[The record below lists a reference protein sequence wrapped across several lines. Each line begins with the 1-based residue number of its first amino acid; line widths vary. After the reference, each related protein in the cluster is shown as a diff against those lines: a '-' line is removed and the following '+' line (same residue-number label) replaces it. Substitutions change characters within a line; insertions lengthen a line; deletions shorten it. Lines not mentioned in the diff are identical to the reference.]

1 MNPRIRP
8 RRPASI
14 GSNQASPANSPCSAA
29 ALLLS
34 LSMAWSPP
42 ALERRSWLVTQAGD
56 YATQISHHTRDGTSF
71 GLRMVKVFTPPGCR
85 PASTLLPSD
94 SRPTSCSTHEPGLGH
109 GAFPNGHRGPGRRGH
124 GRGKLEA
131 RPVRGPTPGRDEARD
146 HLRSSRARYWLGC
159 RASPPH
165 LPLSGTLMDSGRRAG

>member
-1 MNPRIRP
+1 MNPRIRL

-56 YATQISHHTRDGTSF
+56 YATQISHHTRDGTLKK
-71 GLRMVKVFTPPGCR
+71 GLSGLSSSEKPRKNLGFRWTEGVCPGLSGSVHSR
-85 PASTLLPSD
+85 PARLPARPLAGSNLHPAHHLTLTDRSMYPPALGSPLPSAM
-94 SRPTSCSTHEPGLGH
+94 PTRL
-109 GAFPNGHRGPGRRGH
+109 
-124 GRGKLEA
+124 
-131 RPVRGPTPGRDEARD
+131 
-146 HLRSSRARYWLGC
+146 
-159 RASPPH
+159 
-165 LPLSGTLMDSGRRAG
+165 

>member
-1 MNPRIRP
+1 MNPRIRL

-56 YATQISHHTRDGTSF
+56 YATQISHHTRDGTCAAALFKSGVVEHEDDAALAACAGLARKGGEQF
-71 GLRMVKVFTPPGCR
+71 GKEGLR
-85 PASTLLPSD
+85 
-94 SRPTSCSTHEPGLGH
+94 
-109 GAFPNGHRGPGRRGH
+109 
-124 GRGKLEA
+124 EA
-131 RPVRGPTPGRDEARD
+131 A
-146 HLRSSRARYWLGC
+146 A
-159 RASPPH
+159 
-165 LPLSGTLMDSGRRAG
+165 

>member
-1 MNPRIRP
+1 MNPRIRL

-56 YATQISHHTRDGTSF
+56 HAPQISPHTRDGT
-71 GLRMVKVFTPPGCR
+71 GGAVPRG
-85 PASTLLPSD
+85 
-94 SRPTSCSTHEPGLGH
+94 SRPLGVDHE
-109 GAFPNGHRGPGRRGH
+109 AAAMDDSAAAGR
-124 GRGKLEA
+124 
-131 RPVRGPTPGRDEARD
+131 P
-146 HLRSSRARYWLGC
+146 SGC
-159 RASPPH
+159 TAAV
-165 LPLSGTLMDSGRRAG
+165 GQN

>member
-1 MNPRIRP
+1 MNPRIRL

-56 YATQISHHTRDGTSF
+56 YATQISHHTRDGTDAA
-71 GLRMVKVFTPPGCR
+71 MAAAENTV
-85 PASTLLPSD
+85 
-94 SRPTSCSTHEPGLGH
+94 
-109 GAFPNGHRGPGRRGH
+109 HRLARGH
-124 GRGKLEA
+124 AGDAKPG
-131 RPVRGPTPGRDEARD
+131 VR
-146 HLRSSRARYWLGC
+146 
-159 RASPPH
+159 
-165 LPLSGTLMDSGRRAG
+165 SGWM

>member
-42 ALERRSWLVTQAGD
+42 ALERRSWLVEQAGG
-56 YATQISHHTRDGTSF
+56 YATRISHHTRDGTTGGAVAQTTPDTPAGGTARRRESALQTETW
-71 GLRMVKVFTPPGCR
+71 GVFT
-85 PASTLLPSD
+85 L
-94 SRPTSCSTHEPGLGH
+94 H
-109 GAFPNGHRGPGRRGH
+109 
-124 GRGKLEA
+124 
-131 RPVRGPTPGRDEARD
+131 
-146 HLRSSRARYWLGC
+146 
-159 RASPPH
+159 
-165 LPLSGTLMDSGRRAG
+165 